1 MLQNGYQTDLRDGVL
16 TLTLDRPEAAN
27 AVPSEA
33 TEALTLLFRTV
44 AKDRSVRAVLIRG
57 NGSNFSAG
65 GDIKAFARS
74 LKQDVETR
82 RADFRIRLNR
92 ASDLVQSYVTL
103 PVPVV
108 AACQGGVAGA
118 GMLFALGADVV
129 LVDETTAFLFAH
141 QRLGL
146 TPDAGVSLL
155 LPRAVGARHAAAL
168 VLTAA
173 KLNGA
178 EAVRL
183 GLANKIVAADQ
194 LQQEAEDVVRRI
206 ARAPAAVTIRAKR
219 LLQPNNRDNVQQ
231 LAAERD
237 AIVACVGEDDFAEG
251 VQAFLDKRAP
261 IFPSTV

>member
-1 MLQNGYQTDLRDGVL
+1 MNHGYQTNLRDGVL

-27 AVPSEA
+27 AVRSEA
-33 TEALTLLFRTV
+33 TEALTLLFRSA
-44 AKDRSVRAVLIRG
+44 AKDRLVRAVLIRG
-57 NGSNFSAG
+57 NGPNFSAG
-65 GDIKAFARS
+65 GDIKGFARS
-74 LKQDVETR
+74 LNQDIETR
-82 RADFRIRLNR
+82 RADFKLRLDR
-92 ASDLVQSYVTL
+92 AANLVESYLAL

-118 GMLFALGADVV
+118 GMLFALGADIVI
-129 LVDETTAFLFAH
+129 VDETTAFLFAH

-155 LPRAVGARHAAAL
+155 LARAVGVRQATAL
-168 VLTAA
+168 VLTGA

-194 LQQEAEDVVRRI
+194 LQQEAEDIAGRL
-206 ARAPAAVTIRAKR
+206 ARAPAAVTRRAKQ
-219 LLQPNNRDNVQQ
+219 LLHSSNRDNMKQ

-251 VQAFLDKRAP
+251 VQAFLEKRAP
-261 IFPSTV
+261 VFPSTI